1 MNTALEA
8 RKNIKYLASVL
19 RGLVAFDEE
28 LEAIGSFEKLA
39 TQKQAV
45 VADLARQEGDARKR
59 LDGLAVEHAAALK
72 NAESQVEALTASAAT
87 VLAETEARRQD
98 GIDALARARDEITA
112 MKRVAA
118 TEAEGVIE
126 AARAQA
132 KAIAADTDAHMRG
145 EHAAAS
151 KALDALR
158 REAETTRAEK
168 TALDAE
174 IKAKTAD
181 RDAIVVEIEA
191 LKKRFA

>member
-28 LEAIGSFEKLA
+28 LEVVGSFEKLA

-59 LDGLAVEHAAALK
+59 LDGLAAEHAAALK
-72 NAESQVEALTASAAT
+72 NAEAQVQAMTASAAT

-98 GIDALARARDEITA
+98 AIDALARAGDEIAA
-112 MKRVAA
+112 MKRSAA
-118 TEAEGVIE
+118 AEAEDVIE
-126 AARAQA
+126 AARAEA

-151 KALDALR
+151 KALDAIR
-158 REAETTRAEK
+158 RETETTRNTKA
-168 TALDAE
+168 ALDAE
-174 IKAKTAD
+174 IEAKTAD
-181 RDAIVVEIEA
+181 RDAIVAEIEA

>member
-72 NAESQVEALTASAAT
+72 NAESQVEALTARAAT

>member
-1 MNTALEA
+1 VNTALEA